1 MEGRSAVFSQFSG
14 KPWTLGN
21 GSMDKE
27 MDFGCLEI
35 LRDRDGAFN
44 GVVMMVTFRPRWA
57 RAMER
62 SIRGMV

>member
-1 MEGRSAVFSQFSG
+1 
-14 KPWTLGN
+14 
-21 GSMDKE
+21 MDKE

-35 LRDRDGAFN
+35 LRDRDGAFD
-44 GVVMMVTFRPRWA
+44 GVVMMVTFRPRSA